1 MPKLSLPSK
10 AKILEWGRRYL
21 PAEIIGTVTAVLGA
35 YGVHALTHS
44 TVAAAIAGSISET
57 IGFYSY
63 FAVRDGS
70 RLYAKHHTHPPFKRA
85 MLTAWHTVRD
95 MLIEFGPAEIV
106 DSLFFRPFCMYMGPH
121 LLHNFGVGLI
131 AGKIVADIIF
141 YGFAAAGYEC
151 KKYWQNKT
159 DNRQKATLSDD

>member
-1 MPKLSLPSK
+1 MPTLSPPSK
-10 AKILEWGRRYL
+10 TKILEWVRRYL

-35 YGVHALTHS
+35 YGAHALTHS

-63 FAVRDGS
+63 FAFRDGS
-70 RLYAKHHTHPPFKRA
+70 KMYAKHHKHPPLKRA
-85 MLTAWHTVRD
+85 LLTAWHTIRD
-95 MLIEFGPAEIV
+95 MLIEFGPAEVV

-131 AGKIVADIIF
+131 AGKIVADLIF
-141 YGFAAAGYEC
+141 YGFAAAGYEF
-151 KKYWQNKT
+151 KKYWQNKVTNKQKGIAT
-159 DNRQKATLSDD
+159 DD